1 VSAGIRSPL
10 APWVGGAASTPT
22 LVGYGRR
29 SLLAFWLGGAA
40 VVPGTAEPPAP
51 PTAVSG
57 GPVSEQVRPRREPQ
71 EYRREYTSR
80 PQERPRIQTEP
91 IRPPQA
97 RPAQTFTARAP
108 IALPL
113 AAVAVALGLPDVP
126 TKAAHPAPQS
136 TREAFPLTA
145 TAIAAARIVAEMVA
159 AEAQAAADAELQ
171 TAAERRRHNN
181 RAAILVALL
190 LSQQ

>member
-10 APWVGGAASTPT
+10 APWVGGAASTPRI
-22 LVGYGRR
+22 VSYGRR

-40 VVPGTAEPPAP
+40 VVPGGVEPPAP
-51 PTAVSG
+51 PAAVSG

-97 RPAQTFTARAP
+97 VAAQTFIARAP

-113 AAVAVALGLPDVP
+113 SAVAVALGQPI
-126 TKAAHPAPQS
+126 TKPAPPSQAAA
-136 TREAFPLTA
+136 RDAFPLTA

-159 AEAQAAADAELQ
+159 AEAQAAAEAERQ
-171 TAAERRRHNN
+171 AAAERRRHNN

>member
-1 VSAGIRSPL
+1 VISTIQIALAGLAPPILAVHVALSGLAPVEQQQVSAG
-10 APWVGGAASTPT
+10 
-22 LVGYGRR
+22 
-29 SLLAFWLGGAA
+29 
-40 VVPGTAEPPAP
+40 
-51 PTAVSG
+51 
-57 GPVSEQVRPRREPQ
+57 GPVREELRIKEPKKQKPRAIQRAP
-71 EYRREYTSR
+71 R
-80 PQERPRIQTEP
+80 PQERPQIQTEP

-97 RPAQTFTARAP
+97 VPAQTFTARAP

-136 TREAFPLTA
+136 TRDAFPLTA

-159 AEAQAAADAELQ
+159 QEAAEQAQAERQA
-171 TAAERRRHNN
+171 AAERRRHNN